1 MEEKHFETFLSSL
14 ENIKFDS
21 VYDKK
26 ILYASSYLQ
35 MKNDQVLLKILLKL
49 NLFLYLSHQEY
60 SFPIF
65 LIHLKQL

>member
-35 MKNDQVLLKILLKL
+35 MNNGQVLLKMLLKL
-49 NLFLYLSHQEY
+49 NFLLFFSHKGY
-60 SFPIF
+60 HFPIV
-65 LIHLKQL
+65 LIHLKKL